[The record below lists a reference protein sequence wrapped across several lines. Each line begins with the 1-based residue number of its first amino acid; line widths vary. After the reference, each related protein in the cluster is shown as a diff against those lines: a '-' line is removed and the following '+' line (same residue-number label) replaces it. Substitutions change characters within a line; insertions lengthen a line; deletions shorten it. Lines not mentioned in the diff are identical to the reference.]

1 MKRRNIL
8 VSVFLAVM
16 LGSVVVSPAQA
27 AVDQRPASSTY
38 HDAAFSFTYPTDWS
52 SMSPALGQQ
61 LKSLFAG
68 FKQQMR
74 VTDVGGVQNGVGPSF
89 GAAIVVM
96 RLRLSRTVRLEVQKD
111 QPAFVRAILN
121 GITLSAHKVL
131 GRSST
136 TISSRPATAIDFIQG
151 AGSVKLHQRI
161 SLVLAANDTRLYLV
175 YFIARKSTWNR
186 FLSAF
191 NVAAG
196 SMSLKGAA

>member
-1 MKRRNIL
+1 MKRRNFLI
-8 VSVFLAVM
+8 SVFVAVL
-16 LGSVVVSPAQA
+16 LGSAVLSPAQA
-27 AVDQRPASSTY
+27 AVYQRPAASTY

-96 RLRLSRTVRLEVQKD
+96 RLRLSRTVRLDVQKD
-111 QPAFVRAILN
+111 RPAFVRSVLN
-121 GITLSAHKVL
+121 GIMLTAHRVL
-131 GRSST
+131 RRSST
-136 TISSRPATAIDFIQG
+136 TIGGRPATAIDFIQG

-161 SLVLAANDTRLYLV
+161 NLVLAANGQRLFLV
-175 YFIARKSTWNR
+175 YFIARKSTWSR

-191 NVAAG
+191 NGAVD